1 MFFRLN
7 TYSNLRVH
15 FMNFN
20 SNSQITDS
28 NNPEPDFDYWILYL
42 NHSYFVLFNLRMA
55 FDYSKN

>member
-7 TYSNLRVH
+7 TYSNLRDH

-20 SNSQITDS
+20 LNSQITDS
-28 NNPEPDFDYWILYL
+28 NNPEPVFDYWILYL
-42 NHSYFVLFNLRMA
+42 SHSYFVLFNLRMV